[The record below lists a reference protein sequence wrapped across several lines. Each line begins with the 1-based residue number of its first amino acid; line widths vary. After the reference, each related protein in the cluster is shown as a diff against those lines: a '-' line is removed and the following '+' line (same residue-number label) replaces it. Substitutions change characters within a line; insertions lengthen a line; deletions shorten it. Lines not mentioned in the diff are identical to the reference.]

1 MNNEEIK
8 TVGLP
13 FALGILSI
21 ILLGVYLLGAY
32 VFHNSLNIV
41 LMIFPVT
48 SIIGLIDSLIIRKHI
63 KRYKGIWIAAFLC
76 CLLCILGFLFINVLS
91 LYYMGLALG

>member
-21 ILLGVYLLGAY
+21 ILLGVYLLGVY

-63 KRYKGIWIAAFLC
+63 KRYKGIWIAVFLC
-76 CLLCILGFLFINVLS
+76 CLLCISGFLFINVLS